1 MFTYQENTHFSQA
14 VRCGREKFWESVR
27 NTSTAWKID
36 SRREI
41 LEAVERHDSEVIDK
55 WLKNEDYGK
64 FLAKKRGVKKA
75 AIKREQSGAR
85 SDSAEREQA
94 RPKVK
99 LSARQKFFEKSDEE
113 RLLAFAQELKDNLTA
128 FIFSCYEFDATPT
141 ANGNPFRHRRL
152 ADCHLN
158 GLVMLDI
165 DHVDNPLEVFEALKA
180 NQELMAR
187 TALAHITSSKKG
199 IRIVFTANIND
210 GNLAD
215 NQIVFALALGYK
227 ADQSCIDA
235 TRNSFAPKEED
246 ILYMNEDLLFDY
258 YDEEFDR
265 EFTPQYR
272 EKKTQPTR
280 FQFDSG
286 DRGVGVPHPQ
296 SAAVATQDAQ
306 QGSGDVGPVDALRVE
321 GVMWRGYDVQSIID
335 ARYADK
341 LPCAADSNRHNE
353 SLKLASD
360 LLIMFDGDKQK
371 TLAMLKAQKW
381 VQEIIDERDEN
392 VEQTVASAAQRMAER
407 EKKYGANVMPSKA
420 MQEAVEK
427 ACGQAYEVIV
437 SPPKLGGVRGG
448 LKERY
453 NSHCSDHPAHPGTPP
468 DSGGE
473 MDTLLWEWGA
483 MIEAL
488 FEYFPILKDVCKGL
502 KKNQFT
508 AALFVAGGL
517 LMTLMTRCTYRF
529 YHRPEELRRLNS
541 STLIIGDPASGKS
554 FATRLFKLLAAP
566 MVAADK
572 DGIAAINRYKEEMK
586 TKGANKE
593 KPQKPKALFRVHP
606 ARTSNAQFIQDM
618 VNAVEVVDG
627 TEMQLHMLTFDT
639 ELDNTLTVQKGGS
652 WIDKQS
658 MELKAFHNEEDGQAY
673 SNLDSVVQNFFV
685 TWNYI
690 YTGTPMALKKKVN
703 AQNFGSGLATRLTCI
718 PLPGTNFEM
727 MERESTVDFESD
739 ERLKTWAF
747 KLDRVKGELTVQKIV
762 DELYEWTARRM
773 ADAKENDSKADEML
787 LKRCAYHGLNFA
799 APFIVMRHWADIH
812 QDGQY
817 WSGEFETDDVDWR
830 LTELLVNIQYACQ
843 RHYFGALAEKYF
855 DDKTRDAAANV
866 QRRAKTIEAFNRL
879 PEVFTID
886 DVTRCFGL
894 TQNNSAR
901 ARVFRLLKDG
911 LVEKVD
917 EFVENGTTKAKYKK
931 TGAVMI

>member
-1 MFTYQENTHFSQA
+1 MFSYQKSFVNPTLPVDEAQFWALVRATQWNEN
-14 VRCGREKFWESVR
+14 
-27 NTSTAWKID
+27 
-36 SRREI
+36 
-41 LEAVERHDSEVIDK
+41 IDK
-55 WLKNEDYGK
+55 YRETGDAQLK
-64 FLAKKRGVKKA
+64 R
-75 AIKREQSGAR
+75 
-85 SDSAEREQA
+85 
-94 RPKVK
+94 K
-99 LSARQKFFEKSDEE
+99 LP
-113 RLLAFAQELKDNLTA
+113 A
-128 FIFSCYEFDATPT
+128 FIFQATFDETTSKSGKTGAWRKQAAT
-141 ANGNPFRHRRL
+141 RL
-152 ADCHLN
+152 T
-158 GLVMLDI
+158 GLVVMDV
-165 DHVDNPLEVFEALKA
+165 DHVENPQEKFVEWKTLDFGKLGILLVYVTPSGHGLKVVFKA
-180 NQELMAR
+180 DV
-187 TALAHITSSKKG
+187 SK
-199 IRIVFTANIND
+199 
-210 GNLAD
+210 GNLID
-215 NQIVFALALGYK
+215 NQHAMAKVLGVEV
-227 ADQSCIDA
+227 DESCKDA
-235 TRNSFAPKEED
+235 SRMSFICKESD
-246 ILYMNEDLLFDY
+246 ILYMDKELFTY
-258 YDEEFDR
+258 ENKEFAEKYDAE
-265 EFTPQYR
+265 YR
-272 EKKTQPTR
+272 AGNSRAAATDNVAVKT
-280 FQFDSG
+280 
-286 DRGVGVPHPQ
+286 
-296 SAAVATQDAQ
+296 AE
-306 QGSGDVGPVDALRVE
+306 QGSADGGQVDAGAVSLT
-321 GVMWRGYDVQSIID
+321 WKGYDVQSIID
-335 ARYADK
+335 CRYASK

-360 LLIMFDGDKQK
+360 LLILFDGDKQK
-371 TLAMLKAQKW
+371 TLAMLRAQPW

-407 EKKYGANVMPSKA
+407 EKKYLSQQPSKA
-420 MQEAVEK
+420 MQDAIKEATGKTYQEITQ
-427 ACGQAYEVIV
+427 GTQASAAVTESDI
-437 SPPKLGGVRGG
+437 
-448 LKERY
+448 ERW
-453 NSHCSDHPAHPGTPP
+453 
-468 DSGGE
+468 
-473 MDTLLWEWGA
+473 LWEWGT

-529 YHRPEELRRLNS
+529 YHRPEELRRLNN

-762 DELYEWTARRM
+762 DELYDWTARRM

-812 QDGQY
+812 QDGNY
-817 WSGEFETDDVDWR
+817 WCGEFETDDVDWR

-843 RHYFGALAEKYF
+843 RHYFGTLAEKYF

-866 QRRAKTIEAFNRL
+866 QRRAKTVEAFNRL
-879 PEVFTID
+879 PEEFTTD
-886 DVTRCFGL
+886 DLMQCFNL
-894 TQNNSAR
+894 KTISSAR
-901 ARVFRLLKDG
+901 VRVFRLLKDG
-911 LVEKVD
+911 LIEKMD
-917 EFVENGTTKAKYKK
+917 EYVENGTTRAKYKK